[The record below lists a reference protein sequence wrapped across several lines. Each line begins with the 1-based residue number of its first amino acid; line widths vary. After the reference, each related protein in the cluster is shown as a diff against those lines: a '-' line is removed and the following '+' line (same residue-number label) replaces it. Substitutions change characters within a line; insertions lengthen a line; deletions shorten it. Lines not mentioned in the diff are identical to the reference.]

1 MTEAQ
6 KFIRER
12 LHEEKKTFWHKVD
25 LLQLKLFSSEDKETT
40 ITRTNESK
48 ATMKAEQNLF
58 TKLLVVSQ
66 TRKINLQAILKYELS
81 AVPLSLFFPDGTR
94 RTTGKSKLLA
104 ELEFEG
110 SSVPT
115 LPILPKSDEKAVT
128 IIDFMAIVQKVVI
141 AKPKFIH
148 EVQTHIESHIRTAF
162 KESDIVAMVP
172 DRYDIQMS
180 IKEGERSRRGSSRNQ
195 PEYNITSSK
204 QALAV
209 EFGTFLSN
217 PKNKINLVNYLFQ
230 SWKTSPPLSGDQELY
245 LANLDGSITHVTS
258 ETWFELDWSTDHEE
272 ADTKMFV
279 IAHYLANKYELSRL
293 IIVTPDTDV
302 VVIACYQFV
311 EQLHSLK
318 ELWLKT
324 GTKKKKDLRY
334 ISINKICEKL
344 GDSLTKLL
352 PVLHS
357 ITGCD
362 SVSSFADIGKK
373 TAFNHLKS
381 NAEEFETLQS
391 FGNSPELDVDGSFI
405 EPVFK
410 FICTLYNKDFTS
422 GDINTLR
429 FQLFSKKG
437 QVGEKLPPTLDS
449 LLLHLRRA
457 NYQCY
462 IWKSACTPILSLP
475 SPVGNGWA
483 EDNNGFLTP
492 EYMIFDSAPSSVLE
506 LISCKCKKG
515 CKNNLCSCRKANFN
529 CCGLCKDCTN
539 DDTEELSVDSD
550 DDGDE

>member
-1 MTEAQ
+1 
-6 KFIRER
+6 
-12 LHEEKKTFWHKVD
+12 
-25 LLQLKLFSSEDKETT
+25 
-40 ITRTNESK
+40 
-48 ATMKAEQNLF
+48 
-58 TKLLVVSQ
+58 
-66 TRKINLQAILKYELS
+66 
-81 AVPLSLFFPDGTR
+81 
-94 RTTGKSKLLA
+94 
-104 ELEFEG
+104 
-110 SSVPT
+110 
-115 LPILPKSDEKAVT
+115 
-128 IIDFMAIVQKVVI
+128 
-141 AKPKFIH
+141 
-148 EVQTHIESHIRTAF
+148 
-162 KESDIVAMVP
+162 
-172 DRYDIQMS
+172 
-180 IKEGERSRRGSSRNQ
+180 
-195 PEYNITSSK
+195 
-204 QALAV
+204 
-209 EFGTFLSN
+209 
-217 PKNKINLVNYLFQ
+217 
-230 SWKTSPPLSGDQELY
+230 
-245 LANLDGSITHVTS
+245 
-258 ETWFELDWSTDHEE
+258 
-272 ADTKMFV
+272 MFV
-279 IAHYLANKYELSRL
+279 IAHYLANKCELSRL

-437 QVGEKLPPTLDS
+437 QVGKRLPLTLDS
-449 LLLHLRRA
+449 LLLDLRRA

-515 CKNNLCSCRKANFN
+515 CKNNLCSCRILIVVVPVFAKTMY
-529 CCGLCKDCTN
+529 KR
-539 DDTEELSVDSD
+539 
-550 DDGDE
+550 